1 MACRFIFFVLP
12 AFFVLS
18 CSQEPPVSSL
28 SSAVAE
34 EAGPWQTVSI
44 NGAVYRR
51 VAAAAKPTET
61 TQADLLI
68 TIPISYTVSGGSLRF
83 ADTVQIAGR
92 TYTADCSSTGG
103 GGGVGATGDDV
114 GNTRATAT
122 PLTVR
127 YEGDRFYLSP
137 WYELTRGDTDYFRMN
152 ITESVTI
159 GISSWGETD
168 TYGLLQDANGNT
180 IDANDDGV
188 GVYEDDDDLNFF
200 LFRNRLNPGIYY
212 VRVTG
217 ASSNTSGSYQ
227 LSVLTFA
234 PSASKVVVAQR
245 MTEKAVV
252 AQRMTEKM
260 ERERR

>member
-114 GNTRATAT
+114 GNTRSSATSI
-122 PLTVR
+122 LVR
-127 YEGDRFYLSP
+127 YPPAGSSESGFTFSP
-137 WYELTRGDTDYFRMN
+137 TYELTRGDTDYFHL
-152 ITESVTI
+152 IVTKRVELAV
-159 GISSWGETD
+159 GSTGTTDVVGELFDENGT
-168 TYGLLQDANGNT
+168 LLDAADNNRLA
-180 IDANDDGV
+180 DNN
-188 GVYEDDDDLNFF
+188 NFF
-200 LFRNRLNPGIYY
+200 LYVHRAEPGTYY
-212 VRVTG
+212 VKVTG
-217 ASSNTSGSYQ
+217 AGGYRYGVLSTRGLYVEHWCWKNRGEPVGSR
-227 LSVLTFA
+227 STRGA
-234 PSASKVVVAQR
+234 GICD
-245 MTEKAVV
+245 
-252 AQRMTEKM
+252 
-260 ERERR
+260 